1 MREYSFNLE
10 AARKYGVDGAI
21 LLQGLAFWITKNRAN
36 ARHFRDGRWWTY
48 NSQEALAKL
57 FPFWTRRQI
66 QRIVKN
72 LNEEGAVLTAS
83 YSQGAQHNVTWFAL
97 SDEVL
102 RLLGAEECASEELGV
117 RSEELGV
124 GPAGDGGRIATS
136 APPPRN
142 DTGGESPEKSTA
154 PNGAVVESTAP
165 NGAEYRTEPCGTNRN
180 QLDTTVTPYSPPAGG
195 SARVPDGDPFDALFA
210 AWKGTRN
217 QSEYDTARRD
227 WSALLRAHEDMGAIL
242 AQARKWVA
250 AGADRWIPLRVFLE
264 KDNWKEEPF
273 FWLFW
278 QIYPRKLDKDRA
290 RRAWKKLKPDQAL
303 AAAILEG
310 LRAWKICDQW
320 QDEQYIPHPTT
331 WLNNRRWE
339 TPPPAGR
346 GRREPEAAPR
356 ERPVEE
362 WT

>member
-72 LNEEGAVLTAS
+72 LNEEGAVLTANF
-83 YSQGAQHNVTWFAL
+83 SQGAQHNVTWFAL

-102 RLLGAEECASEELGV
+102 RLLGAEECASEESG
-117 RSEELGV
+117 ELRV
-124 GPAGDGGRIATS
+124 ES
-136 APPPRN
+136 
-142 DTGGESPEKSTA
+142 GECPEKSTA
-154 PNGAVVESTAP
+154 PNGAVAESTAP
-165 NGAEYRTEPCGTNRN
+165 NGAVYRTEPCGHNRK
-180 QLDTTVTPYSPPAGG
+180 QLDTTVTPYNPPTGE
-195 SARVPDGDPFDALFA
+195 SARVPDGELASAEGGASQDDENFA
-210 AWKGTRN
+210 TFW
-217 QSEYDTARRD
+217 
-227 WSALLRAHEDMGAIL
+227 RA
-242 AQARKWVA
+242 
-250 AGADRWIPLRVFLE
+250 
-264 KDNWKEEPF
+264 
-273 FWLFW
+273 
-278 QIYPRKLDKDRA
+278 YPRKIDKDRA
-290 RRAWKKLKPDQAL
+290 RRAWKKLKADMKL
-303 AAAILEG
+303 AAEIMAG
-310 LRAWKICDQW
+310 LRAWKACEQW
-320 QDEQYIPHPTT
+320 EDPRFIPHPAT

-346 GRREPEAAPR
+346 GRRAPEAEPPD
-356 ERPVEE
+356 RPVEE